1 MKTKAEFDEY
11 ASDYDG
17 LLRDPLRDG
26 FVDNREFYHRRKWLL
41 ILNFL
46 RKRGI
51 DLSKTEWLDVGC
63 GKCELLGYGSDHF
76 GRVVGCDPS
85 REMVRNAGK
94 IEVRL
99 QEAPAVL
106 PFPDGSF
113 DFATAVCVYH
123 HVEELDRVPL
133 TREIQ
138 RVLRPNGTFCM
149 IEHNPFNP
157 VTRFIVSRSP
167 IDVDA
172 HLLTASTARRYC
184 AAAGLQTTRTEHFL
198 YLPEKFY
205 DKAPRLEGLL
215 GKLPLGGQYAMFARK

>member
-1 MKTKAEFDEY
+1 MGRKAEFDEY

-17 LLRDPLRDG
+17 LLRDPMRDG
-26 FVDNREFYHRRKWLL
+26 FVENREFYHRRKWSL

-46 RKRGI
+46 RNHGI
-51 DLSKTEWLDVGC
+51 DASKMEWLDVGC
-63 GKCELLGYGSDHF
+63 GRCELLGCGSAHF
-76 GRVVGCDPS
+76 SRVIGCDPS
-85 REMVRNAGK
+85 REMVRNPGK

-133 TREIQ
+133 TLEIQ
-138 RVLRPNGTFCM
+138 RVLRPNGIFCM

-157 VTRFIVSRSP
+157 VTQFIVSRSP

-172 HLLTASTARRYC
+172 HLLTAHTARRYS
-184 AAAGLQTTRTEHFL
+184 AAAGLRAIGTEYFL

-205 DKAPRLEGLL
+205 DKAPRFEALL
-215 GKLPLGGQYAMFARK
+215 GKLPLGGQYAVFARK

>member
-1 MKTKAEFDEY
+1 MRTKAEFDEY
-11 ASDYDG
+11 ASDYEG
-17 LLRDPLRDG
+17 MLRDPMRDG
-26 FVDNREFYHRRKWLL
+26 FVENREFYHRRKWLL

-46 RKRGI
+46 RNHRVDIG
-51 DLSKTEWLDVGC
+51 KTEWLDVGC
-63 GKCELLGYGSDHF
+63 GKCELLSYGSDRF

-85 REMVRNAGK
+85 QEMVRNAGK

-106 PFPDGSF
+106 PFPDSSF

-123 HVEELDRVPL
+123 HVDEVDRLPL
-133 TREIQ
+133 TREVQ

-157 VTRFIVSRSP
+157 MTRFIVSRSP

-172 HLLTASTARRYC
+172 HLLTAQTARRYSS
-184 AAAGLQTTRTEHFL
+184 AAGLRTIATEYFL
-198 YLPEKFY
+198 YLPEKLY
-205 DKAPRLEGLL
+205 DKAPRFEGLL

>member
-1 MKTKAEFDEY
+1 MRTKAEFDDY
-11 ASDYDG
+11 ASDYEG
-17 LLRDPLRDG
+17 MLRDPMRDG
-26 FVDNREFYHRRKWLL
+26 FVENREFYHRRKWLL

-46 RKRGI
+46 RNHKI
-51 DLSKTEWLDVGC
+51 DISKMEWLDVGC
-63 GKCELLGYGSDHF
+63 GKCELLGYGRAHF

-99 QEAPAVL
+99 QDAPAVL

-123 HVEELDRVPL
+123 HVEELDRLPL
-133 TREIQ
+133 TQEVQ

-172 HLLTASTARRYC
+172 HLLTAHTAQRYSR
-184 AAAGLQTTRTEHFL
+184 AAGLRTMGTEYFL
-198 YLPEKFY
+198 YLPEKLY
-205 DKAPRLEGLL
+205 DKAPRFEGLL

>member
-1 MKTKAEFDEY
+1 MGIKAEFDEY

-17 LLRDPLRDG
+17 LLRDPVRDG
-26 FVDNREFYHRRKWLL
+26 FVDNPGFYHRRKWSL

-46 RKRGI
+46 RNQMM
-51 DLSKTEWLDVGC
+51 DTSKMEWLDVGC
-63 GKCELLGYGSDHF
+63 GKCELLGYGSAHF
-76 GRVVGCDPS
+76 SRVVGCDPS

-94 IEVRL
+94 IEVHL

-106 PFPDGSF
+106 PFPDHSF

-157 VTRFIVSRSP
+157 ITRFIVSRSP

-172 HLLTASTARRYC
+172 HLLTAHTAGRYS
-184 AAAGLQTTRTEHFL
+184 AAAGLRTIRTEYFL

-205 DKAPRLEGLL
+205 LKAPWFEGLV

>member
-1 MKTKAEFDEY
+1 MGTKAEFDEY
-11 ASDYDG
+11 ASNYDG
-17 LLRDPLRDG
+17 MLRDPMRDG
-26 FVDNREFYHRRKWLL
+26 FVANREFYHRRKWLL

-46 RKRGI
+46 RSQGI
-51 DLSKTEWLDVGC
+51 DSRTMEWLDVGC
-63 GKCELLGYGSDHF
+63 GKGELLGYGSGHF

-85 REMVRNAGK
+85 SEMARNAGK
-94 IEVRL
+94 IEVRV

-106 PFPDGSF
+106 PFADGSF

-123 HVEELDRVPL
+123 HVEEPDRVPL
-133 TREIQ
+133 TREVQ

-172 HLLTASTARRYC
+172 HLLTADTARRYS
-184 AAAGLQTTRTEHFL
+184 AAAGLRSIQTEYFL

-205 DKAPRLEGLL
+205 DKAPRIEGLL
-215 GKLPLGGQYAMFARK
+215 RKLPLGGQYAMFARK